1 MRMSQYE
8 TEQLLKFIDA
18 MFPDWKC
25 IMDRGTCRSEGF
37 IAYLRKMGKYR
48 CILDKPQYWDYV
60 QRILEEHFDEMRKER
75 NDRMKVESRLSLNR
89 KYGESKEKI
98 GCLFASKNGDFVKRI
113 ALWDFMDHL
122 GDRKYKV
129 ARLLYSREEKKE
141 IIKILELSEHDYDA
155 IIQELRLDFQEYIH
169 VEDKKQT

>member
-1 MRMSQYE
+1 M
-8 TEQLLKFIDA
+8 
-18 MFPDWKC
+18 
-25 IMDRGTCRSEGF
+25 
-37 IAYLRKMGKYR
+37 
-48 CILDKPQYWDYV
+48 DKPQYWDYV

-89 KYGESKEKI
+89 KYGESKEEI